1 MYFFVDANSIYRR
14 EEWVRLPKD
23 KFSASNEIV
32 ALKSVLTEL
41 KFFLSR
47 VVSLPLI
54 KKKKLLKRRQDS

>member
-14 EEWVRLPKD
+14 EGWVRLPND
-23 KFSASNEIV
+23 KLSASNEIV

-41 KFFLSR
+41 KRFLSR

-54 KKKKLLKRRQDS
+54 KKKLLKRRQGS

>member
-1 MYFFVDANSIYRR
+1 M
-14 EEWVRLPKD
+14 VRLPKD

-41 KFFLSR
+41 KRFLSR

-54 KKKKLLKRRQDS
+54 KKKTAEEEAGQLIQ